1 MTNTTLLWTI
11 IVLAAVVLIGSAIAS
26 RRRARMR
33 SDELRRR
40 FGPEYDRALREAGS
54 PARAERELAARAR
67 RVERLRFQDLSEADR
82 SRFASAW
89 TRIQG
94 QFVDDPARA
103 VAAANEL
110 IKEVMVA
117 RGYPADGFDQR
128 VADLSV
134 GHPDVVQH
142 YRAARALSDSSRK
155 GPVNTEDLRQAVVH
169 YRVMFADLLQERGP
183 VPEPLREVGEPIRGQ
198 EEPPHVPHH

>member
-1 MTNTTLLWTI
+1 MTNTTLLWII
-11 IVLAAVVLIGSAIAS
+11 IVLAALVLVVSALVS
-26 RRRARMR
+26 RRQARLR

-40 FGPEYDRALREAGS
+40 FGPEYERALRETGS

-89 TRIQG
+89 NRIQG
-94 QFVDDPARA
+94 QFVDDPVRA
-103 VAAANEL
+103 VASANEL

-117 RGYPADGFDQR
+117 RGYPSDGFDQR

-142 YRAARALSDSSRK
+142 YRAARALSESSRK

-169 YRVMFADLLQERGP
+169 YRVMFADLLEERGP
-183 VPEPLREVGEPIRGQ
+183 VREPLREPGEPLGGR